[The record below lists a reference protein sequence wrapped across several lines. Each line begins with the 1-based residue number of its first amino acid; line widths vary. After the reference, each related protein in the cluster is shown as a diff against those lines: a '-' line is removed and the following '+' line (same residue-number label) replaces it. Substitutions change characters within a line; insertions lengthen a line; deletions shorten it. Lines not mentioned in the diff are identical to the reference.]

1 MFHDIIVIGG
11 GASGIMASLIAKDMG
26 SDVAIIE
33 HKDRVAKK
41 ILITGN
47 GRCNISNNS
56 IDINNYHTNSSKE
69 LLQNVLSNFSL
80 TNTIDFFK
88 SIGLNLTLLE
98 NDKLYPLSL
107 QASSVVDLLLSSLN
121 DKSIPLYLNTNIIDI
136 SKKDNKFLIV
146 TNKDEYSCNKLII
159 ATGGK
164 SYPKTGSDGSGYK
177 YAKIFKHNIVKLM
190 PAIVQVTLDY
200 PKLKA
205 LSGTKFNGK
214 ASVFVNKHMIRSEYG
229 EILFT
234 DYGISGPPILQLS
247 RIISRNSN
255 CTIELDM
262 FPDMSSKDLSEFL
275 ESHWG
280 IIGYRS
286 IHDSFIGIMNK
297 KLIPIFLKDCGIQ
310 NIHKPC
316 WEITKDEHDI
326 IINKLKSW
334 IFIATGTK
342 NFDSAQ
348 VTSGG
353 VSLDEINPLTLE
365 STKEKNLFFC
375 GEILDVDGDCGGY
388 NLQWAWSSGAVAG
401 KNASNK

>member
-11 GASGIMASLIAKDMG
+11 GASGIMASLVAKDMG

-41 ILITGN
+41 ILVTGN

-56 IDINNYHTNSSKE
+56 IDINNYHTSSSKE
-69 LLQNVLSNFSL
+69 LIKNILSNFSL
-80 TNTIDFFK
+80 NDTKDFFK

-107 QASSVVDLLLSSLN
+107 QASSVVDLLLFSLN
-121 DKSIPLYLNTNIIDI
+121 DKSIPLYLNTQVFDI

-146 TNKDEYSCNKLII
+146 TNNEEYSCNKLII

-190 PAIVQVTLDY
+190 PAIVQVTLNY

-205 LSGTKFNGK
+205 LSGVKFNGN
-214 ASVFVNKHMIRSEYG
+214 ATVFVNKKMIRSEYG

-247 RIISRNSN
+247 GIISRNSN
-255 CTIELDM
+255 CTIDLDL
-262 FPDMSSKDLSEFL
+262 FPEMSIDNLSDFL

-280 IIGYRS
+280 IVGYRS
-286 IHDSFIGIMNK
+286 IHDSFIGLLNK
-297 KLIPIFLKDCGIQ
+297 KLIPIFLKDCGIH

-316 WEITKDEHDI
+316 WEITSDEHNV
-326 IINKLKSW
+326 IINTLKSW
-334 IFIATGTK
+334 KFIATGTK
-342 NFDSAQ
+342 SFDSAQ

-353 VSLDEINPLTLE
+353 VSLDEINPVTLE

-401 KNASNK
+401 KNASK